1 MAMNPGQKY
10 EIPSEMRDFAE
21 RSVEQ
26 ARKAFD
32 GFVGAAHKAVESLEG
47 STNTMQQS
55 ATDATRKTLT
65 YAEQNLSAA
74 FDHAQKIV
82 RAKDLQEA
90 MQLQSEFAKT
100 QFAALQ
106 TQMKELG
113 DAAQSAARTAAN
125 HATSAASQ
133 AAAAARSATD
143 QATSALNQ
151 ATSTAR
157 ASTDT

>member
-74 FDHAQKIV
+74 FDHAQKLV
-82 RAKDLQEA
+82 RVKDIQEA

-106 TQMKELG
+106 AQMKEFG
-113 DAAQSAARTAAN
+113 DAAQSAARTAAS
-125 HATSAASQ
+125 HATAAATQ
-133 AAAAARSATD
+133 AAATARSATD
-143 QATSALNQ
+143 QATSAMSQ
-151 ATSTAR
+151 ATAR
-157 ASTDT
+157 SSTDT